1 MPSKL
6 TELKEE
12 FDDMLGDRLVDAIVP
27 PFLFLVANAIWG
39 LHFAMWTA
47 LGLSVVMGVRR
58 ALRGEPLTYGL
69 FGVLSVLLAIGL
81 VWFLGRDES
90 FFLPGLVTGGLTVFL
105 CVLSVLIKRPI
116 TAWSSFLTHRWDLA
130 WYWHPRVRP
139 AYMETSILWT
149 LFFGIRFWWLLKLYQ
164 GGAAERLAWVQTL
177 TGLPAI
183 ILLLVVTYL
192 YGSWRLKKLDGPS
205 VNEFK
210 ENKPAPWKSQQRG
223 F

>member
-1 MPSKL
+1 MPSKF

-12 FDDMLGDRLVDAIVP
+12 FHDMMGERLVDAVVP

-39 LHFAMWTA
+39 LHFAMWTS
-47 LGLSVVMGVRR
+47 LGLSVVMSIRR
-58 ALRGEPLTYGL
+58 VIRGESLTYGL
-69 FGVLSVLLAIGL
+69 FGVLSVLFAIGL

-90 FFLPGLVTGGLTVFL
+90 FFLPGLVTGGLTVVL
-105 CVLSVLIKRPI
+105 CVLSLIFKRPI
-116 TAWSSFLTHRWDLA
+116 SAWASFLTHRWKLA

-139 AYMETSILWT
+139 AYTETSLLWT
-149 LFFGIRFWWLLKLYQ
+149 LFFGAKFWWQLILYQ
-164 GGAAERLAWVQTL
+164 SGDAEKLAWVQTL

-192 YGSWRLKKLDGPS
+192 YGSWRLKKLQGPS
-205 VNEFK
+205 VDEFK
-210 ENKPAPWKSQQRG
+210 ENQPAPWQGQQRG

>member
-1 MPSKL
+1 MPSKF
-6 TELKEE
+6 TELKQELRAL
-12 FDDMLGDRLVDAIVP
+12 LGDRLVDAIVP

-39 LHFAMWTA
+39 LQFAMWTA
-47 LGLSVVMGVRR
+47 LGLSILMGIRR
-58 ALRGEPLTYGL
+58 VIRGESLTYGL

-81 VWFLGRDES
+81 VWFLGRDEG
-90 FFLPGLVTGGLTVFL
+90 FFLPGLVTGGLTVVL
-105 CVLSVLIKRPI
+105 CVVSLLIKRPI
-116 TAWSSFLTHRWDLA
+116 TAWSSFIAHRWKLA

-149 LFFGIRFWWLLKLYQ
+149 LFFGARFWWQLILYQ
-164 GGAAERLAWVQTL
+164 DGDAEQLAWVQTL

-192 YGSWRLKKLDGPS
+192 YGTWRLRNLKGPS
-205 VNEFK
+205 VKEFK
-210 ENKPAPWKSQQRG
+210 ENQSPPWEGQQRG